1 MANVWLD
8 TTAPYVLVAVLG
20 AMGWVVN
27 TSVSDLKQYNIV
39 EYEINNVTVDGIH
52 VKYVDIHNRSLTH
65 NLSSGMFTFRCS
77 GMATDDCFIKSD
89 NGSAITFM
97 PISGVSYKSNIGING
112 PIYEAEARLAPQS
125 AVRYQIR
132 MNSPQDEI
140 VVLYEPAVATDPEN
154 SGLIFRSGASWEGWL
169 IANYL
174 KYLIWAFIALAVLLV
189 CWFGGALILLL
200 CKWYRKPGE
209 EPVPEKPETFRV
221 IIEQR
226 RTEGD

>member
-27 TSVSDLKQYNIV
+27 TSVSDLKQSNIV
-39 EYEINNVTVDGIH
+39 EYDINNVNVESIP

-65 NLSSGMFTFRCS
+65 NLSSGKFTFRCS
-77 GMATDDCFIKSD
+77 GMATDDCFRKSD
-89 NGSAITFM
+89 SGSAITFM
-97 PISGVSYKSNIGING
+97 PISGVSYKSNIGMNG

-125 AVRYQIR
+125 AVRYRIR

-140 VVLYEPAVATDPEN
+140 VVLYEPPVDSDPGS
-154 SGLIFRSGASWEGWL
+154 SGLIFRTGASWEGWL

-189 CWFGGALILLL
+189 CWFGGALIFLVF
-200 CKWYRKPGE
+200 KWHRKSGE
-209 EPVPEKPETFRV
+209 EPVSEKPETFRV

-226 RTEGD
+226 RTEG